1 MIVNYLA
8 KKKRSIYLVMY
19 ENGMYGVEK
28 ITKACGC
35 GLYYSEDKDAAVNFF
50 NAI

>member
-1 MIVNYLA
+1 MITNYLA
-8 KKKRSIYLVMY
+8 KKKRSIYLVKY

-35 GLYYSEDKDAAVNFF
+35 GLFYSDDKEAAVDFF

>member
-1 MIVNYLA
+1 MIIEYLA
-8 KKKRSIYLVMY
+8 KKKRNIYLVKY

-35 GLYYSEDKDAAVNFF
+35 GLFYSDDEGAVVDFF
-50 NAI
+50 NAL